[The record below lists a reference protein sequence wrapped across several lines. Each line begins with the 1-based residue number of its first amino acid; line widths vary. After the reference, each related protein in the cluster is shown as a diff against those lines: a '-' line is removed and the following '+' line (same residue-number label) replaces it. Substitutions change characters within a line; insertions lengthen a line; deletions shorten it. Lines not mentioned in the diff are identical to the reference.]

1 MSYCKILWVLLKPV
15 CKFDQAITVAGT
27 RYRHYNDHKTN
38 LTDSVPVNLHT
49 MGDNSKFLAGIIV
62 GAAAGAAIALL
73 LNTESGKKVL
83 ADLKAAAGKTLQD
96 LQNAAADYAEE
107 A

>member
-1 MSYCKILWVLLKPV
+1 
-15 CKFDQAITVAGT
+15 
-27 RYRHYNDHKTN
+27 
-38 LTDSVPVNLHT
+38 

-83 ADLKAAAGKTLQD
+83 ADLKAAANKTLQD